1 MVKKVV
7 HFKKV
12 RGKFKMAVSMAVIP
26 SIKGE
31 AARKILEDLKHPT
44 ITKEILD
51 NCNKLSEC
59 ISTGKN
65 SK

>member
-1 MVKKVV
+1 
-7 HFKKV
+7 
-12 RGKFKMAVSMAVIP
+12 MAVSMAVIP